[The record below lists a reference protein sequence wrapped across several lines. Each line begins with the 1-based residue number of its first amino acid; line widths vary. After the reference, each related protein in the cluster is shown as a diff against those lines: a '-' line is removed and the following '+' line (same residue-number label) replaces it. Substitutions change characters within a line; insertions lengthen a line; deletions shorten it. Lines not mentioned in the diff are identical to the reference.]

1 MHKTIEKQKVI
12 RPAQSE
18 PLPKKEGVLTKKQ
31 VRSEEQETNVKP
43 ALSEESI
50 VRKGFQDETGLH
62 DA

>member
-1 MHKTIEKQKVI
+1 MQEIIEKQKVL

-18 PLPKKEGVLTKKQ
+18 PLPKKDSVLTNNQ
-31 VRSEEQETNVKP
+31 QRSEEQETNVEP